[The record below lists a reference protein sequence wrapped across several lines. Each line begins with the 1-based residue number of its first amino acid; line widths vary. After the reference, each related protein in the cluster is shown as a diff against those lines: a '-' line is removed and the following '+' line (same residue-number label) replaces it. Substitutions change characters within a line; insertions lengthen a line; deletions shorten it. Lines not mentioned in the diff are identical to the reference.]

1 MKRFARRFAR
11 SRAGVLGVIVL
22 ATVVALAASAPLLFP
37 GSPFR
42 AVDRPFTPPLGP
54 HLLGTDVL
62 GRDVAAGL
70 AHGARTS
77 LSIGLLATS
86 IAVVLGTIIGGLA
99 GYYGGWID
107 DLLMRTTEFFQ
118 TIPTF
123 LFAIL
128 LVAILAPSVKSIV
141 LAIAIVN
148 WPTVARLVRGEFLAL
163 RVREFVQS
171 CIGLGMPD
179 RRVIFRHILPNCLS
193 PIIVTGSLSVATA
206 ILIESALSF
215 LGLGDPNVMSWGF
228 MIAAGRTFLR
238 TAWWLCA
245 IPGTVILLTVLA
257 INLVGEGLNDALNPR
272 LYISQRGEGGT
283 EKRVRTLPA

>member
-1 MKRFARRFAR
+1 MGVSRFARRFAR
-11 SRAGVLGVIVL
+11 SRAGLLGVSVL
-22 ATVVALAASAPLLFP
+22 VVVVALAVSAPLLFP
-37 GSPFR
+37 GNPFR
-42 AVDRPFTPPLGP
+42 AVDRPFSPPLGA

-77 LSIGLLATS
+77 LTIGVLATS
-86 IAVVLGTIIGGLA
+86 IAVLLGTLVGGLA
-99 GYYGGWID
+99 GYYGGAVD
-107 DLLMRTTEFFQ
+107 DVLMRATEFFQ

-123 LFAIL
+123 LFAII
-128 LVAILAPSVKSIV
+128 LVAILAPSVTSIV
-141 LAIAIVN
+141 VAIAVVS
-148 WPTVARLVRGEFLAL
+148 WPTVARLVRGEFRAL
-163 RVREFVQS
+163 RSREFVQS
-171 CIGLGMPD
+171 CIGLGMRD
-179 RRVIFRHILPNCLS
+179 GRVILRHILPNCLS

-245 IPGTVILLTVLA
+245 IPGTAILLTVLA

-272 LYISQRGEGGT
+272 LPR
-283 EKRVRTLPA
+283 

>member
-1 MKRFARRFAR
+1 VRRFGRRFAR
-11 SRAGVLGVIVL
+11 SRAGVFGAVIL
-22 ATVVALAASAPLLFP
+22 AVVVAMAAAAPLLFP

-42 AVDRPFTPPLGP
+42 RVDRPFSPPFGQ
-54 HLLGTDVL
+54 HLFGTDVL
-62 GRDVAAGL
+62 GRDVAAGI

-77 LSIGLLATS
+77 LTIGILATS
-86 IAVVLGTIIGGLA
+86 AAVVVGTVMGGLA
-99 GYYGGWID
+99 GYYGGRID

-128 LVAILAPSVKSIV
+128 LVAILAPSVWSIV
-141 LAIAIVN
+141 FAIAVVN
-148 WPTVARLVRGEFLAL
+148 WPTVARLVRGEFLAM
-163 RVREFVQS
+163 RGREFVQAGI
-171 CIGLGMPD
+171 CLGMTD

-193 PIIVTGSLSVATA
+193 PIIVTGSLIVATA

-228 MIAAGRTFLR
+228 MIGAGRTFLR
-238 TAWWLCA
+238 SAWWLCT
-245 IPGTVILLTVLA
+245 IPGVAILLTVLA

-272 LYISQRGEGGT
+272 LR
-283 EKRVRTLPA
+283 R

>member
-1 MKRFARRFAR
+1 MRRFARRFAR
-11 SRAGVLGVIVL
+11 SRAGLLGAVVL
-22 ATVVALAASAPLLFP
+22 AAVVALAASAPLLYP
-37 GSPFR
+37 QSPFR
-42 AVDRPFTPPLGP
+42 AVDRPFTPPLGA

-77 LSIGLLATS
+77 LTIGLLATS
-86 IAVVLGTIIGGLA
+86 IAVLLGTVIGGVA
-99 GYYGGWID
+99 GYYGGWLD
-107 DLLMRTTEFFQ
+107 DVLMRTTEFFQ

-123 LFAIL
+123 LFAIV
-128 LVAILAPSVKSIV
+128 LVAILAPSVRNTV
-141 LAIAIVN
+141 LAIAIVS
-148 WPTVARLVRGEFLAL
+148 WPTVARLVRGEFRAL
-163 RVREFVQS
+163 RGREFVQS

-179 RRVIFRHILPNCLS
+179 RRVIVRHILPNCLS

-245 IPGTVILLTVLA
+245 IPGTAILLTVLA

-272 LYISQRGEGGT
+272 LQR
-283 EKRVRTLPA
+283 